1 MVADEIFQLEDYL
14 IHYYPGTRSG
24 ELLIDQAVFNYL
36 LSRAMR
42 VIENSFGVLVDSMET
57 YSRCSVNLF
66 VLIKKIL

>member
-42 VIENSFGVLVDSMET
+42 VIENSFGVLVAPWRPIRDVRLT
-57 YSRCSVNLF
+57 YSF
-66 VLIKKIL
+66 

>member
-24 ELLIDQAVFNYL
+24 ELLIDQAVLNYL

-42 VIENSFGVLVDSMET
+42 VIENSFGVLVARWRPIRDVRLT
-57 YSRCSVNLF
+57 YSF
-66 VLIKKIL
+66 